1 MMFRKLRLF
10 HQNRAGWTLIELLV
24 AIALTGMIALGASVS
39 TAQVMNSTTRNNN
52 FTTASRNAMNA
63 LHWMSRD
70 AEMAQTINGIAA
82 FPVSQNLSM
91 TWKGWDNTAYT
102 ANYTLV
108 AGQLKRIF
116 TAGSTTST
124 TVIAEYINSSAQKT
138 FCSSANGTINITV
151 TSSVGSGARVIDVK
165 QERQISSRPNL

>member
-10 HQNRAGWTLIELLV
+10 HQNRAGWTLIEMLA
-24 AIALTGMIALGASVS
+24 AIAITGIIALGASVS

-52 FTTASRNAMNA
+52 YTTASRNSMNA

-70 AEMAQTINGIAA
+70 AEMAQTISGTAG

-91 TWKGWDNTAYT
+91 TWKGWDNSAYT

-116 TAGSTTST
+116 SVGSTTST
-124 TVIAEYINSSAQKT
+124 TVIAENINSSAQKT
-138 FCSSANGTINITV
+138 FCSTANGTINITI

-165 QERQISSRPNL
+165 QERKISSRPNL